1 MAPGKTDDRRH
12 PVPPERRLKMSMKIV
27 IILPTYNEKDNIR
40 LLIPALWQ
48 QFAGLQHEMHVL
60 VVDDHSP
67 DGTAD
72 AVRELMGRYANLHL
86 LTGEKQGLGN
96 AYIRGMTYALN
107 ELRAEAV
114 MEMDAD
120 FSHKPEDVPR
130 LLAALDTGA
139 DFVIGSRYIPGGS
152 IPENWG
158 RLRQAISR
166 WGNILARYLAGLY
179 RVKDCTAGFR
189 AIRSSLLRKIDFG
202 SLGVQGYAFQIALL
216 NQAIIQG
223 AAMQEIPVDFIDRQ
237 RGVTKLGLAD
247 IIEFVINVW
256 WIRFQASR
264 TFLRF
269 AAVGLLG
276 VVVNLGL
283 FILLVR
289 FGLSKYLAS
298 PLSIEGSII
307 SNFLLNNF
315 WTFRHRQARGSF
327 WTKAA
332 KFKGVSL
339 VALGVSY
346 SAFVILNVLSPRT
359 PAYIHQFLAIFPA
372 TLVNYF
378 LNSYWTFKA
387 RKPGC

>member
-1 MAPGKTDDRRH
+1 
-12 PVPPERRLKMSMKIV
+12 MKIV

-40 LLIPALWQ
+40 LLIPALWE
-48 QFAGLQHEMHVL
+48 QFADLKHEMHVL
-60 VVDDHSP
+60 VVDDNSP

-86 LTGEKQGLGN
+86 LTGEKQGLGA
-96 AYIRGMTYALN
+96 AYIRGMTYALK
-107 ELRAEAV
+107 ELQAEAV

-130 LLAALDTGA
+130 LLAALDAGS
-139 DFVIGSRYIPGGS
+139 DFVIGSRYVPGGS

-158 RLRQAISR
+158 RLRLALSR
-166 WGNILARYLAGLY
+166 WGNIFARYLAGLH

-189 AIRSSLLRKIDFG
+189 AIRAALLREIDFQA
-202 SLGVQGYAFQIALL
+202 LTRVQGYAFQITLL
-216 NQAIIQG
+216 NL
-223 AAMQEIPVDFIDRQ
+223 AMHRKAVIAEVPVEFIDRV
-237 RGVTKLGLAD
+237 RGATKLGLCD
-247 IIEFVINVW
+247 ITEFLLNVW
-256 WIRFQASR
+256 WIRFQASK
-264 TFLRF
+264 TFLKF
-269 AAVGLLG
+269 AAVGSLG

-289 FGLSKYLAS
+289 LGLSKYLAS
-298 PLSIEGSII
+298 PISIECAMI
-307 SNFLLNNF
+307 SNFILNNF
-315 WTFRHRQARGSF
+315 WTFKDRHARGSI

-339 VALGVSY
+339 LALGVSY
-346 SAFVILNVLSPRT
+346 GAFVLLNLLSPRT
-359 PAYIHQFLAIFPA
+359 PAYILQFLAIFPA

-387 RKPGC
+387 RKSAGGDSRKDFTTETQRTQRDTKKL